1 MVAMLVECLVERW
14 VVLSEVTM
22 VVLSVDRMV
31 ASMVVNSVEQWVELR
46 AASWVALLVYLKAE

>member
-1 MVAMLVECLVERW
+1 MVAMLVECLVEHW

-22 VVLSVDRMV
+22 VVLSVDWMV

-46 AASWVALLVYLKAE
+46 AVNWVALLVYLMAE

>member
-1 MVAMLVECLVERW
+1 MVAMLVECLVEHW

-22 VVLSVDRMV
+22 VVLSVDWMV

-46 AASWVALLVYLKAE
+46 AVN